1 MHNVHMGD
9 HENDCTIC
17 RENCGCKECS
27 TKGNDFT
34 ENVLK
39 PLIERRVERENELAL
54 IMNKRENGVE
64 ELVGLLSSIASV
76 QQLEELCQHLREDA
90 NE

>member
-1 MHNVHMGD
+1 M
-9 HENDCTIC
+9 
-17 RENCGCKECS
+17 S
-27 TKGNDFT
+27 NDFAET
-34 ENVLK
+34 VLK
-39 PLIERRVERENELAL
+39 PLIERRVERENELAS

-76 QQLEELCQHLREDA
+76 QQLEELCEHLRKDA

>member
-1 MHNVHMGD
+1 M
-9 HENDCTIC
+9 
-17 RENCGCKECS
+17 S
-27 TKGNDFT
+27 SDFA

-39 PLIERRVERENELAL
+39 PLIERRVERENELAS
-54 IMNKRENGVE
+54 IMNQRENAVE

-76 QQLEELCQHLREDA
+76 QQLEELCEHLRKDA

>member
-1 MHNVHMGD
+1 MSSN
-9 HENDCTIC
+9 
-17 RENCGCKECS
+17 
-27 TKGNDFT
+27 FA

-39 PLIERRVERENELAL
+39 PLIERRVERENELAS
-54 IMNKRENGVE
+54 IMNQRENGVE

-76 QQLEELCQHLREDA
+76 QQLEELCQHLRKDA